1 MSLPVA
7 VLIGETIARKAAATR
22 LAEAGQAAA
31 LAALSK
37 ASVTDDLTGLGN
49 RRRANALLDSL
60 ADGDAI
66 VILDLDH
73 FKSINDT
80 LGHHRGDQV
89 LQELGAFL
97 LTEVRVADAVAR
109 YGGEE
114 FVIVVRA
121 SEGGALEVT
130 ERVLDRWRAM
140 SPPVTL
146 SAGLAVKR
154 MGRQWTETF
163 ADADVALYEAKK
175 AGRDRAVLFVAAEEL
190 RPAPEAVRSTSST
203 ER

>member
-1 MSLPVA
+1 
-7 VLIGETIARKAAATR
+7 
-22 LAEAGQAAA
+22 
-31 LAALSK
+31 
-37 ASVTDDLTGLGN
+37 
-49 RRRANALLDSL
+49 
-60 ADGDAI
+60 
-66 VILDLDH
+66 
-73 FKSINDT
+73 
-80 LGHHRGDQV
+80 
-89 LQELGAFL
+89 
-97 LTEVRVADAVAR
+97 
-109 YGGEE
+109 
-114 FVIVVRA
+114 
-121 SEGGALEVT
+121 
-130 ERVLDRWRAM
+130 M